1 MKRLEEYIIPLKGLE
16 SGKQELMFHV
26 EKTFIE
32 CFDDDE
38 ISDSDVDVILLITK
52 TTRTFELHFKLKGT
66 VHVPCDRC
74 LDEMDLKI
82 KGEFNLYLKYGEEFS
97 EIDDEVIIIPREEGF
112 FDLSSYVYE
121 FVKLSIPISKFH
133 KKGECNPEM
142 LSRIIKTKK
151 EKKQEID
158 PRWEALKKLG
168 NNN

>member
-1 MKRLEEYIIPLKGLE
+1 MK
-16 SGKQELMFHV
+16 FHV
-26 EKTFIE
+26 DKTFIE

-38 ISDSDVDVILLITK
+38 ISNSDVDVTLLITK
-52 TTRTFELHFKLKGT
+52 TTQTFELHFKLKGT

-97 EIDDEVIIIPREEGF
+97 EIDDEVIIVPREEGF

-133 KKGECNPEM
+133 KKGGCNPEM
-142 LSRIIKTKK
+142 LSRITKTIK
-151 EKKQEID
+151 EKKQNID